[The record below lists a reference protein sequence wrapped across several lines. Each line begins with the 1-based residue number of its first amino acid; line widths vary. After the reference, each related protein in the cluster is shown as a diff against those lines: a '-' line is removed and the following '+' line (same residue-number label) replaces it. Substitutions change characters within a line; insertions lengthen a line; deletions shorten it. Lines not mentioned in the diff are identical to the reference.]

1 MSRCYS
7 QTSKCGRTSNMEMCL
22 APLSSNYVD
31 LLANE
36 NISSDPK
43 KMNAL
48 RAAYVKDTIWRTP
61 TIKMAFSRTK
71 KERLTTVYTKENG
84 AMTSNADPLS
94 VEITNLFVANKI
106 SQEEAVKRIILE
118 RFQPLMDT
126 TLEFVPNERYPN
138 ERDANFVIEFVN
150 DRSAYVNDLGRRA
163 TVMHFGWFDGATFMH
178 EFLHALGAIHEH
190 QNPVGGTQ
198 IKFNEKDVLSYIKCT
213 QGWPESA
220 IRHNILEQYNVT
232 TLNGSNFDPLS
243 IMMYGFPD
251 CLTYNDVGTQRN
263 ERLSAYDMLWVAEN
277 YSQNKSAE
285 ELFNKIYAPDS
296 FAANKAKSDEMRAR
310 FNNCRENVD
319 CNPKGGNAAMC
330 SNGVC
335 VPTGTAVNP
344 TQPVVRPPTQPPVR
358 PPTIPPTIPP
368 TEPPA
373 FGQQQILCCSSDS
386 QCEKGMICV
395 NNTCVYPSRCCASDA
410 DCGTKMSCV
419 NNSCRLNAPPLAN
432 INLDFNENI
441 PSYTSPPSIA
451 EQEMV
456 AQQNLLNAI
465 YTQPP
470 GSCAKE
476 NFIFGCNKSE
486 EGEGSCLLPILLIFS
501 IIMLAIFLISQNKK
515 CGKW

>member
-1 MSRCYS
+1 
-7 QTSKCGRTSNMEMCL
+7 MEMCL

-31 LLANE
+31 LLANQ
-36 NISSDPK
+36 NISSDPR

-48 RAAYVKDTIWRTP
+48 RAAYVKDTVWRTP

-71 KERLTTVYTKENG
+71 NERLTTVYTKQNG
-84 AMTSNADPLS
+84 AMTANADPLS
-94 VEITNLFVANKI
+94 VEITDLFLANKI
-106 SQEEAVKRIILE
+106 SQQDAVKRIILE
-118 RFQPLMDT
+118 RFQPLMDNK
-126 TLEFVPNERYPN
+126 LEFVTN

-178 EFLHALGAIHEH
+178 EFCHALGCVHEH
-190 QNPVGGTQ
+190 QNPIGGTQ

-220 IRHNILEQYNVT
+220 IRHNILEQYDVT
-232 TLNGSNFDPLS
+232 TLNGSDFDPLS

-251 CLTYNDVGTQRN
+251 CLTYNDAGTQRN

-285 ELFNKIYAPDS
+285 EAFNKAYGGDDS
-296 FAANKAKSDEMRAR
+296 FAANKAKSDEMRAK
-310 FNNCRENVD
+310 FNNCKLDVD

-335 VPTGTAVNP
+335 VARGTAVNP
-344 TQPVVRPPTQPPVR
+344 TQPVVRPVNPTQPVVR
-358 PPTIPPTIPP
+358 PPTIPPTD
-368 TEPPA
+368 PPA

-395 NNTCVYPSRCCASDA
+395 NNTCVYPSRCCATNE
-410 DCGTKMSCV
+410 DCGTKMSCI
-419 NNSCRLNAPPLAN
+419 NNTCRLPGPPVAAN
-432 INLDFNENI
+432 VNLDFNENI
-441 PSYTSPPSIA
+441 PSYTAPPSIA

-476 NFIFGCNKSE
+476 NFIFGCNKSQ
-486 EGEGSCLLPILLIFS
+486 EGGSSCLLPLLLIFS
-501 IIMLAIFLISQNKK
+501 IIILAIFLTSQNKK